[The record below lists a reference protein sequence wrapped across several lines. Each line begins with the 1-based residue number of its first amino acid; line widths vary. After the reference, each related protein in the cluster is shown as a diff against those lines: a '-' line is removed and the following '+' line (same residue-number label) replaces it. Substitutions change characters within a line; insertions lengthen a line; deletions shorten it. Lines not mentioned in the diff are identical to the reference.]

1 MKRADAFALVRKH
14 GGKPREGVT
23 KQTDVLVVGEL
34 GWPLLDD
41 GRPSN
46 SLVQAKSYRVPV
58 ASERQFLEWLGR
70 SIPEEGSRTYTVDQL
85 AALSKLP
92 KDVVDQLAMFGL
104 IEAGGGRF
112 GFRDLAAARQVA
124 GLLAAGTALSAITR
138 SLCDI
143 RKWLPDA
150 RLSNLRLFPES
161 SDRILVEQMKGRT
174 DKTGQFVLNV
184 EEPGNDADAIFQD
197 AQSAEAS
204 GDAATAEQLYRRAM
218 NTDPADPVAPYN
230 LGNVLRAMGQSLEA
244 EAAYRTAVKADPC
257 FAQAWYNL
265 ADLLDV
271 QRRTKEAIACL
282 DRALEADPGCADA
295 MFNMALLLQQIER
308 HAEAAQWWR
317 RYLSVD
323 ASSPWAARARRAMK
337 YCEIQL
343 APTRPSAAG
352 GGGAP
357 SKPPPQAGE
366 VLSIDPPLLAGKGRE
381 GA

>member
-46 SLVQAKSYRVPV
+46 SLAQAKSYRVPI

-70 SIPEEGSRTYTVDQL
+70 SIPEAEARTYTVDQL
-85 AALSKLP
+85 ASLSKLP
-92 KDVVDQLAMFGL
+92 RNVIDQLAMFGL
-104 IEAGGGRF
+104 IEGRSGCF

-138 SLCDI
+138 SLCEI

-161 SDRILVEQMKGRT
+161 SDRILIEHMKGRT
-174 DKTGQFVLNV
+174 DKTGQFVLDV
-184 EEPGNDADAIFQD
+184 EEPSDDADAVFQH

-218 NTDPADPVAPYN
+218 NLDPADPAAPFN
-230 LGNVLRAMGQSLEA
+230 LGNVLRAMGRSLEA
-244 EAAYRTAVKADPC
+244 ETAYRAAVKADPR

-265 ADLLDV
+265 ADLLDF
-271 QRRTKEAIACL
+271 QHRAKEAIACL
-282 DRALEADPGCADA
+282 DRALEADPGYADA
-295 MFNMALLLQQIER
+295 MFNMALLLQRIER
-308 HAEAAQWWR
+308 HADAAEWWR

-323 ASSPWAARARRAMK
+323 ASSPWAARAKRAMK
-337 YCEIQL
+337 YCEMQL
-343 APTRPSAAG
+343 APTLPSTASGGGSPFKTSPAG
-352 GGGAP
+352 GGG
-357 SKPPPQAGE
+357 
-366 VLSIDPPLLAGKGRE
+366 
-381 GA
+381 

>member
-23 KQTDVLVVGEL
+23 KQTDVLIVGEL

-46 SLVQAKSYRVPV
+46 SLAQAKAYRVPI
-58 ASERQFLEWLGR
+58 ASERQFLEWLGG
-70 SIPEEGSRTYTVDQL
+70 SPPQEEARTYTADQL
-85 AALSKLP
+85 ASLSRLP

-104 IEAGGGRF
+104 IEGRDGCF

-138 SLCDI
+138 SLYEI

-174 DKTGQFVLNV
+174 DKTGQFVLDV
-184 EEPGNDADAIFQD
+184 EQPRDDADVVFAD
-197 AQSAEAS
+197 AQSAEES
-204 GDAATAEQLYRRAM
+204 GEVATAVKLYRRAM
-218 NTDPADPVAPYN
+218 NMDPADPAAPFN
-230 LGNVLRAMGQSLEA
+230 LGNVLRATGRSLEA
-244 EAAYRTAVKADPC
+244 ETAYRAAVKADPR

-265 ADLLDV
+265 ADLLDDE
-271 QRRTKEAIACL
+271 RRTKEAIACL
-282 DRALEADPGCADA
+282 DRALEADPGYADA
-295 MFNMALLLQQIER
+295 MFNIALLLQRMER
-308 HAEAAQWWR
+308 YADAAEWWR

-323 ASSPWAARARRAMK
+323 DSSPSAAHAKRALK
-337 YCEIQL
+337 YCEIHLVPILSSPASGEQSPL
-343 APTRPSAAG
+343 KPSSAG
-352 GGGAP
+352 G
-357 SKPPPQAGE
+357 AG
-366 VLSIDPPLLAGKGRE
+366 
-381 GA
+381 